1 MEKIIFTRQELYDLV
16 WSTPLTTLTLKYRI
30 SFHKLRSTCVKMNI
44 PLPDYG
50 HWMRIQYHKSV
61 HIKELSDNFD
71 GENNA
76 TFAINDETD
85 RVTPNTLDDRKD
97 LKNEILSDKR
107 LSKNVSAKLRNPD
120 TLIVTA
126 LNDLNNNKHPD
137 YSTGLITTS
146 GKLLDITVAPKN
158 IGRALRF
165 MNTFIKL
172 LRDRGHDVKITNNGT
187 CAIVFGEEIVI
198 RLQEKLRIEESAN
211 KYGWNSR
218 KYFPSD
224 ILTFRMWKTF
234 RFHQKVWGTGMK
246 VIEELLP
253 DILVWLEMLAKK
265 EKEERIRREEEHKV
279 WLEKQ
284 KIENELKEK
293 KDNEFKRF
301 KRMFHQANLLHKA
314 NILRDYVKSVE
325 KCGIIQG
332 RSSQELHDWVDW
344 ANNKINWFDP
354 LINQTDP
361 ILNDEYKDL
370 LYDKIKKGIL

>member
-1 MEKIIFTRQELYDLV
+1 
-16 WSTPLTTLTLKYRI
+16 
-30 SFHKLRSTCVKMNI
+30 
-44 PLPDYG
+44 
-50 HWMRIQYHKSV
+50 
-61 HIKELSDNFD
+61 
-71 GENNA
+71 
-76 TFAINDETD
+76 
-85 RVTPNTLDDRKD
+85 
-97 LKNEILSDKR
+97 
-107 LSKNVSAKLRNPD
+107 
-120 TLIVTA
+120 
-126 LNDLNNNKHPD
+126 
-137 YSTGLITTS
+137 
-146 GKLLDITVAPKN
+146 
-158 IGRALRF
+158 
-165 MNTFIKL
+165 
-172 LRDRGHDVKITNNGT
+172 
-187 CAIVFGEEIVI
+187 
-198 RLQEKLRIEESAN
+198 
-211 KYGWNSR
+211 
-218 KYFPSD
+218 
-224 ILTFRMWKTF
+224 
-234 RFHQKVWGTGMK
+234 
-246 VIEELLP
+246 LP